1 MSLCLFGYGVL
12 TAVGPRGYPSDTAD
26 LARVLVKKSSKSES
40 GVLVMTSSPLTS
52 SLLTSSLLPSS
63 LLTSSLLTSSLL
75 PSSLLTSSLLT
86 SSLLPSS
93 LLTSSLLP
101 SSLLISSLLTS
112 SLLPSSL
119 LTSSLLTSSL
129 LTSSGDHRA
138 DLALPE
144 LHRPGLRRA
153 LAVDATALLL
163 HPPSTFTRRTTFFQH
178 VSNTT
183 V

>member
-40 GVLVMTSSPLTS
+40 GVLVMTSSPLT
-52 SLLTSSLLPSS
+52 
-63 LLTSSLLTSSLL
+63 
-75 PSSLLTSSLLT
+75 
-86 SSLLPSS
+86 
-93 LLTSSLLP
+93 
-101 SSLLISSLLTS
+101 SSLLTS

>member
-101 SSLLISSLLTS
+101 SSLL
-112 SLLPSSL
+112 
-119 LTSSLLTSSL
+119 TSSLLTSSL